1 MTGSGVELRMGI
13 LRDAANQQILKPLIS
28 HGWNATIAEESVSG
42 EYLLVNAEKAGSSH
56 AVALMYTSATDNR
69 YYKVLDDKVSHIFI
83 NGQLYHVESF
93 AFGISTPVSSVG
105 DFFPLLVQWNREIA
119 PPKIIKS
126 LRCSSR
132 GIRRIV
138 SESPLAGIWS
148 HLGQFSSLELAKK
161 LVAQRAEFEGVELT
175 HAQIQS
181 KASGIAFSVSNA
193 ADYYKGAPHESLN
206 KRVLSLYYGTLSLAF
221 AEMLSAPNGPADLDE
236 LEGMT
241 KQGHGLFALAS
252 ETGNFGDLTVGVL
265 ATGFYPQWASF
276 LGYDTSTYPRA
287 KAKTAGDL
295 ENPAKYPAQSFASMA
310 VLLSGIP
317 ELGDLFLQVYEDEP
331 AWMIPH
337 VDMESFHNQRGSS
350 ASSSYVFLSNHFRR
364 VSEARITSQ
373 DWPFAELTTVKD
385 NDQES
390 QYRVRVDHP
399 GLKYWYEPLLLHQSP
414 YLQSPALIM
423 PVLGG
428 VQDYRAIALAILYSL
443 SILVRYMPG
452 SWRRVEGG
460 DWDQHL
466 GVMRATLD
474 VFERVLPQEF
484 LESISGERV
493 HTSLPGS
500 LI

>member
-1 MTGSGVELRMGI
+1 MAGSGVELRMGI
-13 LRDAANQQILKPLIS
+13 LRDAANQQILKPLLS
-28 HGWNATIAEESVSG
+28 HGWTATIAEESEAG
-42 EYLLVNAEKAGSSH
+42 EYLLINADKTGSSH
-56 AVALMYTSATDNR
+56 TVALMYSSATDNR
-69 YYKVLDDKVSHIFI
+69 HYKELDNKVSHIFI
-83 NGQLYHVESF
+83 NGQLYLVESF
-93 AFGISTPVSSVG
+93 AYGISTPVSSVG
-105 DFFPLLVQWNREIA
+105 DFFPLLVQWNREVA
-119 PPKIIKS
+119 PPKLIKNFK
-126 LRCSSR
+126 SSS
-132 GIRRIV
+132 GTIRRIV

-161 LVAQRAEFEGVELT
+161 LVARRAEIEGVELA

-221 AEMLSAPNGPADLDE
+221 AEMLAAPNGPADLDE

-252 ETGNFGDLTVGVL
+252 ETGNFSDLTVGVL

-276 LGYDTSTYPRA
+276 LGYDTSAYPRA
-287 KAKTAGDL
+287 KAKAAGDL
-295 ENPAKYPAQSFASMA
+295 ENAEKYPAQSFASMA
-310 VLLSGIP
+310 VLLSAIP

-331 AWMIPH
+331 AWVIPH
-337 VDMESFHNQRGSS
+337 VDTASLHRQRGVP
-350 ASSSYVFLSNHFRR
+350 ASSSYIFLSNHSRR
-364 VSEARITSQ
+364 VSESRIASQ
-373 DWPFAELTTVKD
+373 EWPFAELTKVKD
-385 NDQES
+385 SDQES

-399 GLKYWYEPLLLHQSP
+399 GLNYWYEPLLLHRSP
-414 YLQSPALIM
+414 YLQAPALIM

>member
-1 MTGSGVELRMGI
+1 MTGSGAELRMGI

-126 LRCSSR
+126 LKCSSR

-399 GLKYWYEPLLLHQSP
+399 GLKYWYEPLLLHRSP

-428 VQDYRAIALAILYSL
+428 VQDYRAIEI
-443 SILVRYMPG
+443 G
-452 SWRRVEGG
+452 
-460 DWDQHL
+460 
-466 GVMRATLD
+466 RAH
-474 VFERVLPQEF
+474 V
-484 LESISGERV
+484 
-493 HTSLPGS
+493 
-500 LI
+500 